1 MSAAATAG
9 GDEAKAAIWSLR
21 ICACGCAILPMI
33 YFSTICGLYWG
44 MLSEAQD
51 ADDAYDASEGV
62 STDVGFYDTC
72 GNYGFGVDN
81 ADTSYNTK
89 WTVLLKYNAFLYLIL
104 SIIMFLTIFG
114 SCFAPLLC
122 CTFMGLTCGG
132 CAHTAMLIT
141 TGVFRF
147 RSEGKLCEENTA
159 EVIPGGATYQ
169 DHADKIKALFI
180 AQCVMVTFVGCCQ
193 AFACQVSIMAAG
205 TSLMGM
211 MSKR

>member
-1 MSAAATAG
+1 MSAAASAG

-21 ICACGCAILPMI
+21 MCACACAILPMI

-51 ADDAYDASEGV
+51 YNDAADAVGASSDVSAYDS
-62 STDVGFYDTC
+62 C
-72 GNYGFGVDN
+72 GNYALI
-81 ADTSYNTK
+81 ADDGDVNFDTK

-132 CAHTAMLIT
+132 CAHTALLIT

-159 EVIPGGATYQ
+159 PVSADNTFQ

-180 AQCVMVTFVGCCQ
+180 AQCVMLIFVGCCQ
-193 AFACQVSIMAAG
+193 AFACQVSVMAAG
-205 TSLMGM
+205 TSMMGM
-211 MSKR
+211 MSRRK